1 MESKLKNIIEASDL
15 SEEQKGKWHKVVP
28 CLTQED
34 ISNLVEVLELDK
46 KYLYF
51 LTENLENKEKLI
63 KTQDEELANKVLDD
77 EKKYLEEEVQE

>member
-34 ISNLVEVLELDK
+34 IFYLVEGMEL
-46 KYLYF
+46 
-51 LTENLENKEKLI
+51 
-63 KTQDEELANKVLDD
+63 LDW
-77 EKKYLEEEVQE
+77 Y